1 MEPLRIYGQSH
12 PRVIAGD
19 EVVGIV
25 LPWIDEQENGR
36 YDCNWGYTQGIFI
49 RKDWRNRG
57 LACHLDDLLLV

>member
-1 MEPLRIYGQSH
+1 
-12 PRVIAGD
+12 VIAGD

-49 RKDWRNRG
+49 SKDWRNRG